1 MSMRTRMLS
10 AAGLALMTAIAVAV
24 WSFGGVQAQEAEPTE
39 PAVVETGT
47 TMLTVRGIATRALT
61 PDQTTIEFEVT
72 SALDET
78 ARNAVRAGDR
88 ALRAIQSRL
97 RAYRVSDDQ
106 LHTQRVSLREEYDWT
121 EQGRVSLGFRYT
133 QSLTLQVEG
142 TDRAGQLIDRI
153 VSAGDGAVSINN
165 VSFLATGRAEAERE
179 VLLAAMDDARATADA
194 MAAQIGKE
202 IVDTIEVTV
211 ASALSPVA
219 FVGRQESTSDNEA
232 AADSIAPLIRAG
244 QDDVQVSVVMKFV
257 GALILRAVGSHP
269 RAMDA
274 TVRGRSK

>member
-1 MSMRTRMLS
+1 MSMRTRLLS
-10 AAGLALMTAIAVAV
+10 AVGLALMTAIVVAV
-24 WSFGGVQAQEAEPTE
+24 WSFGGAQAQEVEQTE
-39 PAVVETGT
+39 PAMVETGT
-47 TMLTVRGIATRALT
+47 TMLTVRGVATRALT
-61 PDQTTIEFEVT
+61 PDQTTIQFEV

-88 ALRAIQSRL
+88 TLRAIQSRL
-97 RAYRVSDDQ
+97 RAYRVSDDE

-121 EQGRVSLGFRYT
+121 EQGRVSLGFRYS

-153 VSAGDGAVSINN
+153 VSAGDGAVSINS
-165 VSFLATGRAEAERE
+165 VSFSASGRAEAERE

-219 FVGRQESTSDNEA
+219 FAGADAEEEYASDA
-232 AADSIAPLIRAG
+232 AVATERFINPG
-244 QDDVQVSVVMKFV
+244 DDQVLVAVVMKFI
-257 GALILRAVGSHP
+257 AR
-269 RAMDA
+269 
-274 TVRGRSK
+274 

>member
-1 MSMRTRMLS
+1 MSMRTRMFG

-24 WSFGGVQAQEAEPTE
+24 WSFGGAQAQEVEQTE

-47 TMLTVRGIATRALT
+47 TMLTVRGVATRALT
-61 PDQTTIEFEVT
+61 PDQTTIQFEV

-88 ALRAIQSRL
+88 TLRAIQSRL
-97 RAYRVSDDQ
+97 RAYRVSDDE

-121 EQGRVSLGFRYT
+121 EQGRVSLGFRYS

-153 VSAGDGAVSINN
+153 VSAGDGAVSINS
-165 VSFLATGRAEAERE
+165 VSFSASGRAEAERE

-194 MAAQIGKE
+194 MAARIDKE
-202 IVDTIEVTV
+202 IFDTIEVTV

-219 FVGRQESTSDNEA
+219 FAGEAGEQVEA
-232 AADSIAPLIRAG
+232 AASDSAAATARFINPG
-244 QDDVQVSVVMKFV
+244 DDQVQVSVVMKFV
-257 GALILRAVGSHP
+257 AR
-269 RAMDA
+269 
-274 TVRGRSK
+274 

>member
-47 TMLTVRGIATRALT
+47 TMLTVRGVATRALT
-61 PDQTTIEFEVT
+61 PDQTTIQFEV

-106 LHTQRVSLREEYDWT
+106 LHTRRVSLRR
-121 EQGRVSLGFRYT
+121 GVRL
-133 QSLTLQVEG
+133 
-142 TDRAGQLIDRI
+142 DRAGPR
-153 VSAGDGAVSINN
+153 
-165 VSFLATGRAEAERE
+165 LAR
-179 VLLAAMDDARATADA
+179 LPLQPIADA
-194 MAAQIGKE
+194 AGRRHRSRRSADRPDRQRRRRRRLDQQRQVPPPPAALKP
-202 IVDTIEVTV
+202 
-211 ASALSPVA
+211 SARCCSPRWMTPA
-219 FVGRQESTSDNEA
+219 PPPTRWPLRSARKSSTPSR
-232 AADSIAPLIRAG
+232 SPSPAP
-244 QDDVQVSVVMKFV
+244 
-257 GALILRAVGSHP
+257 
-269 RAMDA
+269 
-274 TVRGRSK
+274 

>member
-1 MSMRTRMLS
+1 MSMRTRMFG

-24 WSFGGVQAQEAEPTE
+24 WSFGGAQAQEVEQTE

-61 PDQTTIEFEVT
+61 PDQTTIQFEV

-88 ALRAIQSRL
+88 TLRAIQSRL
-97 RAYRVSDDQ
+97 RAYRVSDDE

-121 EQGRVSLGFRYT
+121 EQGRVSLGFRYS

-153 VSAGDGAVSINN
+153 VSAGDGAVSINS
-165 VSFLATGRAEAERE
+165 VSFSASGRAEAERE

-194 MAAQIGKE
+194 MAARIDKE
-202 IVDTIEVTV
+202 IFDTIEVTV

-219 FVGRQESTSDNEA
+219 FAGEAGEQVEA
-232 AADSIAPLIRAG
+232 AASDSAAATARFINPG
-244 QDDVQVSVVMKFV
+244 EDQVQVSVVMKFV
-257 GALILRAVGSHP
+257 AR
-269 RAMDA
+269 
-274 TVRGRSK
+274 

>member
-1 MSMRTRMLS
+1 MSMRTRMFG

-24 WSFGGVQAQEAEPTE
+24 WSFGGAQAQEVEQTE

-61 PDQTTIEFEVT
+61 PDQTTIQFEV

-88 ALRAIQSRL
+88 TLRAIQSRL
-97 RAYRVSDDQ
+97 RAYRVSDDE

-121 EQGRVSLGFRYT
+121 EQGRVSLGFRYS

-153 VSAGDGAVSINN
+153 VSAGDGAVSINS
-165 VSFLATGRAEAERE
+165 VSFSASGRAEAERE

-194 MAAQIGKE
+194 MAARIDKE
-202 IVDTIEVTV
+202 IFDTIEVTV

-219 FVGRQESTSDNEA
+219 FAGEAGEQVEA
-232 AADSIAPLIRAG
+232 AASDSAAATARFINPG
-244 QDDVQVSVVMKFV
+244 DDQVQVSVVMKFV
-257 GALILRAVGSHP
+257 AR
-269 RAMDA
+269 
-274 TVRGRSK
+274 

>member
-1 MSMRTRMLS
+1 MSMRTRVLS
-10 AAGLALMTAIAVAV
+10 ATGLALMTAIAVAV
-24 WSFGGVQAQEAEPTE
+24 WSFGGAQAQEPEQTE

-47 TMLTVRGIATRALT
+47 TMLTVPGTATRALT

-72 SALDET
+72 GRDET
-78 ARNAVRAGDR
+78 ARNAVRAGDL

-121 EQGRVSLGFRYT
+121 EQGRVSLGFRYS

-142 TDRAGQLIDRI
+142 TDRAAQLIDRI
-153 VSAGDGAVSINN
+153 VSAGAGAVSINS
-165 VSFLATGRAEAERE
+165 VSFSASGRAEAERE

-202 IVDTIEVTV
+202 IVDTIEVTI
-211 ASALSPVA
+211 ASRLSPVA
-219 FVGRQESTSDNEA
+219 FAERPEATSDDG
-232 AADSIAPLIRAG
+232 ADAGSIAPLIRAG
-244 QDDVQVSVVMKFV
+244 EDDVQVAVVMKFV
-257 GALILRAVGSHP
+257 AR
-269 RAMDA
+269 
-274 TVRGRSK
+274 

>member
-24 WSFGGVQAQEAEPTE
+24 WSFGGAQAQEVEQTE
-39 PAVVETGT
+39 PAVVATGT

-61 PDQTTIEFEVT
+61 PDRTTIQFEV

-78 ARNAVRAGDR
+78 AQNAVRAGDR
-88 ALRAIQSRL
+88 ALRKIASRL

-121 EQGRVSLGFRYT
+121 EQGRVSLGFRYS

-153 VSAGDGAVSINN
+153 VSAGDGAVSINS
-165 VSFLATGRAEAERE
+165 VSFSASGRAEAERE

-211 ASALSPVA
+211 ASNLSPVA
-219 FVGRQESTSDNEA
+219 TVESEEATSPEPA
-232 AADSIAPLIRAG
+232 AAEIALLIRAG

-257 GALILRAVGSHP
+257 AR
-269 RAMDA
+269 
-274 TVRGRSK
+274 

>member
-1 MSMRTRMLS
+1 MSMRTRMLGV
-10 AAGLALMTAIAVAV
+10 AGLALLTAIAVAV
-24 WSFGGVQAQEAEPTE
+24 WSFGGAQAQEADQPE
-39 PAVVETGT
+39 PAVVEVEPEVVETGT

-72 SALDET
+72 GRDET
-78 ARNAVRAGDR
+78 AQNAVRAGDR

-97 RAYRVSDDQ
+97 RAYRVSDDE

-121 EQGRVSLGFRYT
+121 EQGRVSLGFRYN
-133 QSLTLQVEG
+133 QSLTLQVDG

-153 VSAGDGAVSINN
+153 VSAGDGAVSINS
-165 VSFLATGRAEAERE
+165 VSFSASGRAEAERE

-202 IVDTIEVTV
+202 IFDTIEVTV
-211 ASALSPVA
+211 ASNLSPVA
-219 FVGRQESTSDNEA
+219 TVESEEATSDEPA
-232 AADSIAPLIRAG
+232 AADIAPLIRAG

-257 GALILRAVGSHP
+257 AR
-269 RAMDA
+269 
-274 TVRGRSK
+274 

>member
-1 MSMRTRMLS
+1 MSMRTRMFG

-24 WSFGGVQAQEAEPTE
+24 WSFGGAQAQEVEQTE

-47 TMLTVRGIATRALT
+47 TMLTVRGVATRALT
-61 PDQTTIEFEVT
+61 PDQTTIQFEV

-88 ALRAIQSRL
+88 TLRAIQSRL
-97 RAYRVSDDQ
+97 RAYRVSDDE

-121 EQGRVSLGFRYT
+121 EQGRVSLGFRYS

-153 VSAGDGAVSINN
+153 VSAGDGAVSINS
-165 VSFLATGRAEAERE
+165 VSFSASGRAEAERE

-194 MAAQIGKE
+194 MAARIDKE
-202 IVDTIEVTV
+202 IFDTIEVTV

-219 FVGRQESTSDNEA
+219 FAGEAGEQVEA
-232 AADSIAPLIRAG
+232 AASDSAAATARFINPG
-244 QDDVQVSVVMKFV
+244 EDQVQVSVVMKFV
-257 GALILRAVGSHP
+257 AR
-269 RAMDA
+269 
-274 TVRGRSK
+274 

>member
-10 AAGLALMTAIAVAV
+10 AAGLALIDGDHGRCLELRRGAGAGARTRPSRRSSRPARRCSPCGASPPARSRPTRPRSSSRSARSTRPLSTRSGPAI
-24 WSFGGVQAQEAEPTE
+24 GRCAQ
-39 PAVVETGT
+39 
-47 TMLTVRGIATRALT
+47 
-61 PDQTTIEFEVT
+61 
-72 SALDET
+72 S
-78 ARNAVRAGDR
+78 
-88 ALRAIQSRL
+88 QSRL

-121 EQGRVSLGFRYT
+121 EQGRVSLGFRYS

-153 VSAGDGAVSINN
+153 VSAGDGAVSINS
-165 VSFLATGRAEAERE
+165 VSFSASGRAEAERE

-211 ASALSPVA
+211 ASNLSPVA
-219 FVGRQESTSDNEA
+219 TVESAEATSPEPA
-232 AADSIAPLIRAG
+232 AAEIALLIRAG

-257 GALILRAVGSHP
+257 AR
-269 RAMDA
+269 
-274 TVRGRSK
+274 

>member
-1 MSMRTRMLS
+1 MSMRTRMLG
-10 AAGLALMTAIAVAV
+10 AAGLALLTAIAVAV
-24 WSFGGVQAQEAEPTE
+24 WSFGGAQAQEVEQTE

-47 TMLTVRGIATRALT
+47 TMLTVRGVATRALT
-61 PDQTTIEFEVT
+61 PDQTTIQFEV

-88 ALRAIQSRL
+88 TLRAIQSRL
-97 RAYRVSDDQ
+97 RAYRVTDDQ

-121 EQGRVSLGFRYT
+121 EQGRVSLGFRYS

-153 VSAGDGAVSINN
+153 VSAGDGAVSINS
-165 VSFLATGRAEAERE
+165 VSFSASGRAEAERE

-194 MAAQIGKE
+194 MAARIDKE
-202 IVDTIEVTV
+202 IFDTIEVTV

-219 FVGRQESTSDNEA
+219 FAGEAGEQEEA
-232 AADSIAPLIRAG
+232 AASDSAAATARFINPG
-244 QDDVQVSVVMKFV
+244 QDQVQVSVVMKFV
-257 GALILRAVGSHP
+257 AR
-269 RAMDA
+269 
-274 TVRGRSK
+274 

>member
-10 AAGLALMTAIAVAV
+10 ATGLALMTAIAVAV
-24 WSFGGVQAQEAEPTE
+24 WSFSGAQAEEAEQTE
-39 PAVVETGT
+39 PAMVETGT
-47 TMLTVRGIATRALT
+47 TMLTVRGVATLGLT

-72 SALDET
+72 GRDET

-106 LHTQRVSLREEYDWT
+106 LHTRRVSLHEEYDWT

-219 FVGRQESTSDNEA
+219 FVERQESTSDDEP

-257 GALILRAVGSHP
+257 AR
-269 RAMDA
+269 
-274 TVRGRSK
+274 

>member
-24 WSFGGVQAQEAEPTE
+24 WSFSGAQAEEAEQTE
-39 PAVVETGT
+39 PAMVETGT
-47 TMLTVRGIATRALT
+47 TMLTVRGVATLGLT

-72 SALDET
+72 GRDET

-106 LHTQRVSLREEYDWT
+106 LHTRRVSLHEEYDWT
-121 EQGRVSLGFRYT
+121 EQGRVSLGFRYS
-133 QSLTLQVEG
+133 QSLTLQVDG

-165 VSFLATGRAEAERE
+165 VSFSASGRAEAERE

-194 MAAQIGKE
+194 MAARIDKE
-202 IVDTIEVTV
+202 IFDTIEVTV

-219 FVGRQESTSDNEA
+219 FAGEA
-232 AADSIAPLIRAG
+232 GSRRRRPRATRRS
-244 QDDVQVSVVMKFV
+244 Q
-257 GALILRAVGSHP
+257 LRASSTP
-269 RAMDA
+269 
-274 TVRGRSK
+274 GRTRCRSRS

>member
-1 MSMRTRMLS
+1 MSMRTRIFG

-24 WSFGGVQAQEAEPTE
+24 WSFGGAQAQEGEQTE

-47 TMLTVRGIATRALT
+47 TMLTVRGVATRALT
-61 PDQTTIEFEVT
+61 PDQTTIQFEV

-88 ALRAIQSRL
+88 ALRAIQSGL

-121 EQGRVSLGFRYT
+121 EQGRVSLGFRYS

-153 VSAGDGAVSINN
+153 VSAGDGAVSINS
-165 VSFLATGRAEAERE
+165 VSFSASGRAEAERE

-202 IVDTIEVTV
+202 IFDTIEVTV
-211 ASALSPVA
+211 ASNLSPVA
-219 FVGRQESTSDNEA
+219 TVEREEA
-232 AADSIAPLIRAG
+232 ASDGGATADSIAPLIRAG

-257 GALILRAVGSHP
+257 AR
-269 RAMDA
+269 
-274 TVRGRSK
+274 